1 MLWNRINH
9 DGAAVHVGIN
19 VAEAHCQKLHDLVT
33 CCLSEYLALTG
44 GCFLEMCRRNLE
56 RLYLC
61 LYVLFIID
69 FLFLVIQRT
78 FFLEVFNLLLTPLLA
93 LCSS

>member
-1 MLWNRINH
+1 MTVQLSMWGSMWLKPIAKNYMTLSP
-9 DGAAVHVGIN
+9 AA
-19 VAEAHCQKLHDLVT
+19 
-33 CCLSEYLALTG
+33 CLSIWLTG